1 MRARV
6 AGRVTG
12 LMALP
17 EMASRRAGGWGAPS
31 HHWAAVIVLV
41 CLDALHIIP
50 LGMYVCIWLVCEY
63 VYIRMHALLVR
74 MYVYVG
80 QAEGGMVD
88 LSSGW
93 RRTGQDGHPAMHGIR
108 LKRCASCAFR
118 NSSDLLV
125 SDTGA
130 GAS

>member
-1 MRARV
+1 MVGGCMRARV

-41 CLDALHIIP
+41 CLDALHTIP
-50 LGMYVCIWLVCEY
+50 LGMYVCIWEVWEY

-74 MYVYVG
+74 LYACAICAYVRLCRPGRRRNGRSVERLASDWAG
-80 QAEGGMVD
+80 W
-88 LSSGW
+88 SSSHAY
-93 RRTGQDGHPAMHGIR
+93 RIR
-108 LKRCASCAFR
+108 LKRCAS
-118 NSSDLLV
+118 
-125 SDTGA
+125 
-130 GAS
+130 

>member
-50 LGMYVCIWLVCEY
+50 LGMYVCIWEVCEY

-74 MYVYVG
+74 LYACAICAYVRLCRS
-80 QAEGGMVD
+80 D
-88 LSSGW
+88 
-93 RRTGQDGHPAMHGIR
+93 RRRNGRSVER
-108 LKRCASCAFR
+108 LAS
-118 NSSDLLV
+118 D
-125 SDTGA
+125 
-130 GAS
+130 